1 MSAYGEFTA
10 DVDENAIAAAVVA
23 SLGTGQVEVISPV
36 DPDTSI
42 ITLVRGDD
50 YPDADGRA
58 LRWSSSQWPD
68 LTGATIT
75 FTAQHISQPA
85 SVLQTAGAVLPPEA
99 GSQTVQV
106 ELTSEQT
113 DLLIPGVRAYW
124 YDLEAKL
131 ASDRIVTLV
140 KGQMTVEADI
150 TRTI

>member
-1 MSAYGEFTA
+1 
-10 DVDENAIAAAVVA
+10 VV
-23 SLGTGQVEVISPV
+23 SRI
-36 DPDTSI
+36 DPKGLDI
-42 ITLVRGDD
+42 KIVRGDD
-50 YPDADGRA
+50 YAAADGRA

-75 FTAQHISQPA
+75 FTAQHISQPDN
-85 SVLQTAGAVLPPEA
+85 VLQTAGAVLPPEA

-150 TRTI
+150 TRTIQLAQDTKQCPL